1 MWDGTTLKR
10 FTKKQSPREESAL
23 KASGISDDQ
32 RDHQDSLKKSLDRLS
47 IDCRHPLSL
56 LNWSVETLN
65 TKD

>member
-47 IDCRHPLSL
+47 IDCRPSSIVVKLIGGNL
-56 LNWSVETLN
+56 
-65 TKD
+65 